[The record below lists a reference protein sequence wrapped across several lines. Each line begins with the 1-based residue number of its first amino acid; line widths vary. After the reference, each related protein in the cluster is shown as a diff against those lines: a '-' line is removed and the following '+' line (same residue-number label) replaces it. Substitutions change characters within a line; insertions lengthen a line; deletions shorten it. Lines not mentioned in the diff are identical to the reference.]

1 MSNTWIGLFADQP
14 TAELVHELA
23 KLRTVDYSDSNE
35 GSVVIQDMIEAI
47 EIELSSR

>member
-1 MSNTWIGLFADQP
+1 MENSWIGLFADSP

-23 KLRTVDYSDSNE
+23 KLRTIDYSESIE

-47 EIELSSR
+47 ETELASR